1 LADGKRKAD
10 TSSRPPKKSKSPDA
24 EPTTWK
30 RRLLKV
36 AKWGSIGGLVM
47 VLIGAGLFFIAY
59 RSIDIPDPNS
69 DFTTQTTHVYY
80 SDGKTDLGQFA
91 IQKRDPI
98 PLDAMPDTLKDAVV
112 AAEDQSFWTN
122 QGIDPKGILRAAFS
136 NASGGVTQGA
146 STITQQ
152 YVKVLY
158 LTQERSWKRKVK
170 EAILSLKIENQ
181 YSKDEVLEG
190 YLNTIYFGRGAYGV
204 QAAAQA
210 YFEVDAEDL
219 NLRQSAVLA
228 ALLNDPNS
236 LDPANGRSAKKDLKG
251 RYQYI
256 VGEMGEMDAITSEER
271 DRAYRRLPDFP
282 SVESEDAYGG
292 QTGHVL
298 QMVKTELVRLGFS
311 EQEING
317 GGLEVTTTFTEKAME
332 AAKDGQAAARPPGL
346 GYKNLHVGVAT
357 VEPGTGAVRGIY
369 AGQDYLLSQL
379 NWAVEGGQAG
389 STFKPFALAAGIKAG
404 FSLKD
409 TFEGDS
415 PFTTENGYTVSNQGD
430 TPYGRPNL
438 IKATQHSINTAYVDL
453 TVSIPDGPQAVI
465 DTAVDMGIPPEE
477 APKKDAWGFPTST
490 GGLLPNEQVAL
501 GSQTVSPINM
511 ANGYATI
518 ANGGV
523 AAEAFIIEKVVD
535 QNGEKR
541 YDHKVQDHQAL
552 SEDIAAD
559 VSYAMQQVVEPGGT
573 GAEANA
579 GFAWPSAGK
588 TGTATNAADEVSSS
602 WYAGFTAQYA
612 TAVMYVR
619 GDGDDGLDG
628 YLEPFFGG
636 SFPAQTW
643 RQVMDRV
650 MEGEEP
656 IELAEPAYV
665 DGEAPEEGHA
675 PYTPPPPPPTKTKKT
690 EEPTTEAPEDS
701 DGDGVPD
708 DEDAC
713 PDNPDIPGSPDADG
727 DCQVDAPDSDGDGVP
742 DEEDPCPDN
751 ADIPGS
757 PDLNGD
763 CVADNGNDSDGD
775 GVPDPTDPCP
785 DNPDIPAEPDTDGDC
800 VVDEDQGG
808 PGGQSGGSDR
818 TVALADRQRRSS
830 GRSSG
835 RSSRRA

>member
-1 LADGKRKAD
+1 MADGKRKAG

-98 PLDAMPDTLKDAVV
+98 PLDEMPETLKDAVV

-210 YFEVDAEDL
+210 YFEVDAKDL

-236 LDPANGRSAKKDLKG
+236 LDPANGKSAKKDLKG
-251 RYQYI
+251 RYQYV
-256 VGEMGEMDAITSEER
+256 VGEMRDMDEITSEER

-282 SVESEDAYGG
+282 QVESEDAYGG

-298 QMVKTELVRLGFS
+298 QMVKNELVRLGFS

-317 GGLEVTTTFTEKAME
+317 GGLEVTTTFTKKAME
-332 AAKDGQAAARPPGL
+332 AAEDGMKAERPD
-346 GYKNLHVGVAT
+346 GYGDKNLHVAVAT

-369 AGQDYLLSQL
+369 AGQDYLDSQI
-379 NWAVEGGQAG
+379 NWAISGGQAG

-409 TFEGDS
+409 TFEGNS
-415 PFTTENGYTVSNQGD
+415 PFTTDNGYTVENQGD
-430 TPYGRPNL
+430 EDYGRVNL
-438 IKATQHSINTAYVDL
+438 IKATESSVNTAFIDL
-453 TVSIPDGPQAVI
+453 TSSMENGPEEII
-465 DTAVDMGIPPEE
+465 DTAVDMGIPPED
-477 APKKDAWGFPTST
+477 PGKDRFGFPTST
-490 GGLLPNEQVAL
+490 PGLEANEQVAL

-518 ANGGV
+518 ANGGI
-523 AAEAFIIEKVVD
+523 AAEPFVIEKVVD

-559 VSYAMQQVVEPGGT
+559 VSYAMQQVAETGT
-573 GAEANA
+573 GATALS
-579 GFAWPSAGK
+579 GFAWPAAGK
-588 TGTATNAADEVSSS
+588 TGTATKEGGAVSSS
-602 WYAGFTAQYA
+602 WFAGFTAQYA

-619 GDGDDGLDG
+619 GVGNGQLDG
-628 YLEPFFGG
+628 WLPEYFGG
-636 SFPAQTW
+636 SYPARTW
-643 RQVMDRV
+643 RAVMDLV

-656 IELAEPAYV
+656 IELADPVYV

-675 PYTPPPPPPTKTKKT
+675 PYTPPPPPPTKTKT

-727 DCQVDAPDSDGDGVP
+727 DCQVDAADSDGDGVP
-742 DEEDPCPDN
+742 DDEDPCPDN

-757 PDLNGD
+757 PDVDGD
-763 CVADNGNDSDGD
+763 CVADVGNDSDGD

-785 DNPDIPAEPDTDGDC
+785 DNPDIPAEPDEDGDC
-800 VVDEDQGG
+800 VVDEDPAG
-808 PGGQSGGSDR
+808 PGGGQGPGRDDTTARSVAVTDR
-818 TVALADRQRRSS
+818 RRRLAGRRTPR
-830 GRSSG
+830 G
-835 RSSRRA
+835 